1 VKETTVEE
9 HLIAGVRAR
18 RGMCIKFL
26 PSVAGVPDRI
36 VFLPTGRIFLAEL
49 KAPDGQLRPDQIV
62 MHKRLAQ
69 RGVPVAVLSST
80 DAVDA
85 WLDSLDT
92 AS

>member
-1 VKETTVEE
+1 VRETTVEE
-9 HLIAGVRAR
+9 HLIDGVRAR
-18 RGMCIKFL
+18 GGMCIKWTG
-26 PSVAGVPDRI
+26 SAGVPDRLI
-36 VFLPTGRIFLAEL
+36 VLRARMLPVET
-49 KAPDGQLRPDQIV
+49 KAPGGRLRPDQIV

-80 DAVDA
+80 DEVDA